1 MAVDLAGYVTVADR
15 LRSALEAFPDLRIIE
30 RPAEMVTWADD
41 LRLVCTVEVRR
52 SVDDPVPVV
61 ASAAEVYPGRTPYT
75 RGSEL
80 MNGYT
85 SAVGRALG
93 YMGFGL
99 AGGLASADEVAVARS
114 ETAAGDPVEVR
125 RSTSKP
131 AGGSSGT
138 TRDHRSPTPPM
149 LRLARGL
156 AAGAGVEVPP
166 DAVVDFDACAR
177 FIDGLKAE
185 AGAGV

>member
-1 MAVDLAGYVTVADR
+1 MSVDLSGYVTVVDR
-15 LRSALEAFPDLRIIE
+15 LRAALEAFPDLRIVE
-30 RPAEMVTWADD
+30 RSAELVTWADD

-52 SVDDPVPVV
+52 TVDDPVPVV
-61 ASAAEVYPGRTPYT
+61 ASAAEVYPGRTPFT

-99 AGGLASADEVAVARS
+99 AGGLASADEVAIAR
-114 ETAAGDPVEVR
+114 GNNDQ
-125 RSTSKP
+125 RSTASTNDTRP
-131 AGGSSGT
+131 AVNDG
-138 TRDHRSPTPPM
+138 HRSPTQPM

-156 AAGAGVEVPP
+156 AAGAGVELPSEVI
-166 DAVVDFDACAR
+166 VNFDACSR
-177 FIDGLKAE
+177 FIDDLRASPS
-185 AGAGV
+185 